1 MNKLVYRSTIF
12 LKRNSATILTCVG
25 AVGVVA
31 TAIASVKAT
40 PKAMALLENAREEK
54 GEDLTKIETIKT
66 AGLAY
71 VPAVLIGVST
81 IACIFGANALNKRQ
95 QAALMSAYALLDR
108 SYSEYRSKVSELYG
122 EDADKNVISAISK
135 DKYDEIDIPEVEDG
149 KELFF
154 DFYSMQYF
162 ESTMEKVLQAEYN
175 LNRNLTVYGFASLG
189 EFYDELGIGSTS
201 ATRSVG
207 WSAEAGGM
215 FYGYSWID
223 FEHEKVDVGYDGL
236 ECWCIS
242 FAHDPAPGYNGF

>member
-1 MNKLVYRSTIF
+1 MNELVYRSTLF
-12 LKRNSATILTCVG
+12 LKRNSATILTCIG
-25 AVGVVA
+25 AVGVVV
-31 TAIASVKAT
+31 TSVASVKAT
-40 PKAMALLENAREEK
+40 PKALDLLEKAREEK
-54 GEDLTKIETIKT
+54 GEELTKIEVVKA
-66 AGLAY
+66 AGSAY
-71 VPAVLIGVST
+71 IPAVLIGAST

-108 SYSEYRSKVSELYG
+108 SYSEYRNKVAELYG
-122 EDADKNVISAISK
+122 EDANKNVITEISK
-135 DKYDEIDIPEVEDG
+135 DHYEDSDIREVEDG

-162 ESTMEKVLQAEYN
+162 ESTMEDVLQAEYN

-189 EFYDELGIGSTS
+189 EFYDELGIGSTA

-223 FEHEKVDVGYDGL
+223 FEHERVDVGDGL